1 MNKKMFK
8 NLKNLKN
15 LFSVLFLVS
24 VLFNFAY
31 AMENHQTKNYE
42 KILDNGLKI
51 IVKENHRA
59 PTAVQMLWYK
69 VGSIDEIDG
78 KSGLDH
84 LLEHMMFKGTP
95 DVPAGEFSKR
105 VAAAGGRDNAFTS
118 NDYTAYFQQIPSH
131 KLEAMMA
138 LESDRMKHLSL
149 DEHEFQ
155 PELKVVMEERRLRTD
170 DNPQAK
176 LFEQLRATMWQ
187 VHPYRRPVIGWQD
200 DLENLTADDTKQWF
214 KTWYSPNNATLVIVG
229 DVQHQQV
236 FEMAQ
241 KYYGDIPRREIPKR
255 RDIKEPKQ
263 QGTRRIN
270 VKGFASQPLLVM
282 SWKVPTLKNIH
293 TDKEAYALEML
304 TAVLDG
310 NESSRLNRNLVRKK
324 NLATYIAMGYDG
336 VSRGPGSMYVI
347 ASPAENVSVE
357 DLEKAI
363 QQELAAIYSEKT
375 DFTKELQRAKIQY
388 TASQIYKRDSLFGQ
402 AMEIGMDEA
411 MGLPWQSF
419 EQRLQYLQQVSQ
431 QEVKAVAKKYLV
443 EDTLTVG
450 VLIPEQE

>member
-1 MNKKMFK
+1 MNKKIIK
-8 NLKNLKN
+8 V
-15 LFSVLFLVS
+15 LFSVLFTS
-24 VLFNFAY
+24 IFAFNFAY
-31 AMENHQTKNYE
+31 AMENQNQQNQNYE
-42 KILDNGLKI
+42 KILNNGLKV

-78 KSGLDH
+78 KSGLAH

-118 NDYTAYFQQIPSH
+118 NDYTAYYQQVPSQ
-131 KLEAMMA
+131 KLETMMA

-149 DEHEFQ
+149 DESEFN

-236 FEMAQ
+236 FDMAE

-255 RDIKEPKQ
+255 RDIKEPPQ
-263 QGTRRIN
+263 QGIRRIN
-270 VKGFASQPLLVM
+270 VKGFANQPLLVM

-304 TAVLDG
+304 TSILDG
-310 NESSRLNRNLVRKK
+310 NESSFLNRILVRQK
-324 NLATYIAMGYDG
+324 NLATYIGMGYDG
-336 VSRGPGSMYVI
+336 VSRGPGSIYIV
-347 ASPAENVSVE
+347 ASPNENVSVE
-357 DLEKAI
+357 KLESAI
-363 QQELAAIYSEKT
+363 QQELANIYSENLNF
-375 DFTKELQRAKIQY
+375 DKELQRVKIQY

-443 EDTLTVG
+443 DDSLTVG
-450 VLIPEQE
+450 VLIPQPEEQE